1 MKSYLVGISKHL
13 CMKRV
18 KPALKE
24 KYVWLFLLSASW
36 VVVVVVSK
44 NEDGKLQSKR
54 FLLLLF
60 QPEKIETLKF
70 FVRAIFNE
78 TKLCLSDHIGLLAS
92 AQQRQNKRT
101 STILAPR
108 TMESVGAK

>member
-1 MKSYLVGISKHL
+1 MK
-13 CMKRV
+13 MENFRV
-18 KPALKE
+18 N
-24 KYVWLFLLSASW
+24 VFF
-36 VVVVVVSK
+36 VVVSA
-44 NEDGKLQSKR
+44 R
-54 FLLLLF
+54 
-60 QPEKIETLKF
+60 KIETLKF
-70 FVRAIFNE
+70 FVRVIFNE